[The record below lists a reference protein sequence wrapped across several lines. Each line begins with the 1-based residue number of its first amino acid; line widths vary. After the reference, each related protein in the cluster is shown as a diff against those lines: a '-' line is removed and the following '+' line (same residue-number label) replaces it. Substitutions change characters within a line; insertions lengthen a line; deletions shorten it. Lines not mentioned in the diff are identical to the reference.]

1 MFEVGVWNA
10 NLPLSQAKKRAANG
24 SPAESTIPLPHL
36 RAGAKAFIKPN
47 VNWDFFGVTFL
58 VCDARGAAANAKYN
72 LMLERLLYLQLKP
85 GLSLAQARADEA
97 ITYDCYELER
107 VQTYN
112 IGLVVAWAKARL
124 VRHLRSKE
132 QENPIALGT
141 PNPAG
146 DRPIGQDSVVE
157 NHIEFVEFISC
168 QSKIEEAEILARDCR
183 AITEARPHHHTLL

>member
-1 MFEVGVWNA
+1 
-10 NLPLSQAKKRAANG
+10 LPG
-24 SPAESTIPLPHL
+24 EPTIPPPHR

-58 VCDARGAAANAKYN
+58 VCDARGAAANAKY
-72 LMLERLLYLQLKP
+72 LQLKP
-85 GLSLAQARADEA
+85 GLSLAQARADAA

-112 IGLVVAWAKARL
+112 INLVVAWAKARL

-132 QENPIALGT
+132 RENPIAPGT

-168 QSKIEEAEILARDCR
+168 QSKIEEAEVLARDCR